1 VRYVAAATRLTA
13 DDCRPGYRQ
22 GTSRD
27 VATQPDDDG
36 RDQTM
41 PNERRALSRA
51 TIAQSIAAAALSLL
65 LFVAVVNL
73 LGA

>member
-1 VRYVAAATRLTA
+1 
-13 DDCRPGYRQ
+13 
-22 GTSRD
+22 
-27 VATQPDDDG
+27 
-36 RDQTM
+36 M